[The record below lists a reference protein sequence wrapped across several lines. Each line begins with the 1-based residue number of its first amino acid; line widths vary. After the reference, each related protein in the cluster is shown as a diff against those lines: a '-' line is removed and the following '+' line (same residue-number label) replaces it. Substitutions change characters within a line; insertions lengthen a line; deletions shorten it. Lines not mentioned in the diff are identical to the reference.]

1 MSNAI
6 ILAAA
11 AAVIVLIIGAVLYFK
26 KRTGEEDAP
35 EKAAGKKGEEI
46 AGDVIRCALKRD
58 DLHLSNISV
67 HYLDQETELDNVV
80 INSNGVFIIE
90 VKNYAGKLKGRADD
104 REWYKEK
111 TTEKGNTYAKTVRN
125 PIGQVK
131 RQTYILS
138 KYLTQNKVR
147 AWVRGYVYLV
157 QNNSPVKSAYVLPYI
172 KDIEKAVHTPTKR
185 KLPKQTQEKIKNL
198 LEMDQRR
205 NAR

>member
-1 MSNAI
+1 MTVI
-6 ILAAA
+6 VIA
-11 AAVIVLIIGAVLYFK
+11 AAVILGIAAIVLLGK
-26 KRTGEEDAP
+26 KNRGEDESP
-35 EKAAGKKGEEI
+35 EKAFGNKGEEI
-46 AGDVIRCALKRD
+46 AGDVIRSTLRRD
-58 DLHLSNISV
+58 DIHLSNISV

-80 INSNGVFIIE
+80 INDNGVFIIE

-157 QNNSPVKSAYVLPYI
+157 QNNSPVKSPYVLPYI
-172 KDIEKAVHTPTKR
+172 KDIEKALHAPAKR
-185 KLPKQTQEKIKNL
+185 KLPKQTQEKIRNL